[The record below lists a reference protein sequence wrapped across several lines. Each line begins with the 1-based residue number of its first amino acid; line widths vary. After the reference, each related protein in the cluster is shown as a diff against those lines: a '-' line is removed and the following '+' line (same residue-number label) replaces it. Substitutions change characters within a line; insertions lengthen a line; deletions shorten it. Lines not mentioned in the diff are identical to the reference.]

1 MIHASYPWFLPSGL
15 RAWLMWMLIW
25 TPGLMLGQVKV
36 AWSTLEGVD
45 YSYVQNMD
53 QNVWYGKPAYAE
65 SVKALEGKT
74 IQIKGYVLPLD
85 VSGDNYVLSAFP
97 FSSCFFCGGA
107 GQESVMELRLADPEA
122 TFKQDDYRTF
132 VGTLRLNYRELELNY
147 ILEDARLLK

>member
-1 MIHASYPWFLPSGL
+1 MIYASHLRFPSSGL
-15 RAWLMWMLIW
+15 RSWLIW
-25 TPGLMLGQVKV
+25 IVIWIPNLMMAQTKV
-36 AWSTLEGVD
+36 AWSTLKGVD

-53 QNVWYGKPAYAE
+53 QNFWYGEPTYSE
-65 SVKALEGKT
+65 RVKALEGKT
-74 IQIKGYVLPLD
+74 IQIEGYVLPLD

-147 ILEDARLLK
+147 ILEEARLVE